1 MQEKSPWT
9 TIDTQ
14 TLYQN
19 PWLTLRENNVIRP
32 DGNKGIYT
40 VIDTRNATGVLALT
54 QDKELY
60 LVGQYRYP
68 LDTYSWEIIEGGAE
82 PNETPRQTAKRE
94 LQEEAG
100 LQANQWQELGGEIHL
115 SNCISSERGY
125 LFLAT
130 DLTEGTPQPDPDE
143 ILTIKKVPFT
153 QALNMVLNNE
163 IKDAMSIMGI
173 LHLQQL
179 LRRSGGQV

>member
-1 MQEKSPWT
+1 MQQKNPWT
-9 TIDTQ
+9 TLETK

-19 PWLTLRENNVIRP
+19 PWLTLRENQVIRP

-40 VIDTRNATGVLALT
+40 IIDTRIATGVLALT
-54 QDKELY
+54 HDQEIY

-82 PNETPRQTAKRE
+82 PDESPLETAKRE
-94 LQEEAG
+94 LGEEAG
-100 LQANQWQELGGEIHL
+100 LQAKNWQELGGEIHL
-115 SNCISSERGY
+115 SNCISSECGY

-130 DLTEGTPQPDPDE
+130 ELTEGTPNPDPDE
-143 ILTIKKVPFT
+143 ILTLKKVPFKE
-153 QALNMVLNNE
+153 ALNMVQQNE

-173 LHLQQL
+173 LKLEQL
-179 LRRSGGQV
+179 LRNR